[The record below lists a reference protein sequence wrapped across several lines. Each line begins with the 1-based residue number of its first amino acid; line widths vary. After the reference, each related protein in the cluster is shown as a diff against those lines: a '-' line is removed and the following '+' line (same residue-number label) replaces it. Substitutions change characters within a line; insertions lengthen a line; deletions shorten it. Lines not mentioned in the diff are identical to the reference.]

1 MWISRS
7 NLKVKVK
14 NNPSKDYDY
23 KINESIKALFDNISS
38 ERN

>member
-1 MWISRS
+1 MWISTS
-7 NLKVKVK
+7 NLKVRVK

-23 KINESIKALFDNISS
+23 KLTESIKALLDDISK